1 MPIGA
6 GAGVGIIC
14 RVALGVGE
22 GMRDGLR
29 VAVADAEGVADGLAV
44 AVGDGVRVAPRVGVT
59 DAASGVC
66 VEATANSES
75 IVGVPAASTSATV
88 GAAALSCSARALGR
102 TAARR
107 PRPQTAIA
115 AITRRRMV
123 AR

>member
-1 MPIGA
+1 MPMGEGA
-6 GAGVGIIC
+6 DVGVSC
-14 RVALGVGE
+14 RVVVGVSE
-22 GMRDGLR
+22 GMLEGLR

-44 AVGDGVRVAPRVGVT
+44 AVGDDVRVAPRVGVT

-75 IVGVPAASTSATV
+75 AVGVPAASTSVAV
-88 GAAALSCSARALGR
+88 GAAALSCSARAPGR

-107 PRPQTAIA
+107 PRPQTAMA
-115 AITRRRMV
+115 ATTRRRMV